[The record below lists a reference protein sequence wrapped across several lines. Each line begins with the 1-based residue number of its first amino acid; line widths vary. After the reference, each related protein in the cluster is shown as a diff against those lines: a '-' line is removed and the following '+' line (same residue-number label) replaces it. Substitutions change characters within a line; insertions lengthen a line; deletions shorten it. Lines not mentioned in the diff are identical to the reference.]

1 MSRNRTGLQRA
12 INEFKTIK
20 EEFWNDVRIPPDSDE
35 LNRELE
41 KAGRVADFIEIGE
54 LMARDALLREES
66 CGGHFREEYQTE
78 DGEAKR
84 NDGNFMYVSA
94 WEHRVQGSEPI
105 MHREKLEYEN
115 IRVQVRDYKH

>member
-1 MSRNRTGLQRA
+1 M
-12 INEFKTIK
+12 
-20 EEFWNDVRIPPDSDE
+20 RIPPDSDE

-84 NDGNFMYVSA
+84 NDDNFMYVSA
-94 WEHRVQGSEPI
+94 WEHRAQGSEPV